1 MGWVLLGVEEFLH
14 DDQSSHEGRR
24 HKLLFGVTAPAQCH
38 VKQRVRN
45 GTSLQFNPLP
55 FFFNPKQ
62 LGCFQSK
69 TPKDYTHGTDLR
81 PESLHVT
88 GPTFRCGSWRDYW
101 ERPNENCLSST
112 LPSRSNSKDA
122 TFGTPGLTRNTKLGA
137 PGIATNGA
145 RTLQVE
151 FSIDDCPRCS
161 GLDPERGV

>member
-1 MGWVLLGVEEFLH
+1 MMTSHRMKVVVISCFLGSQHRLSAMSSKGLEMEPPSNLTHSLSFST
-14 DDQSSHEGRR
+14 QSSWGVSRAKLRR
-24 HKLLFGVTAPAQCH
+24 ITRMEPICV
-38 VKQRVRN
+38 
-45 GTSLQFNPLP
+45 
-55 FFFNPKQ
+55 
-62 LGCFQSK
+62 
-69 TPKDYTHGTDLR
+69 

-122 TFGTPGLTRNTKLGA
+122 TFGTPGLTRNKKLGA

-145 RTLQVE
+145 RTLHVE